1 MFDTSEIVAKA
12 NRIVEECST
21 RDPHKIARELGIEV
35 MPCAFQKQKGAY
47 KVILRNRFI
56 FIKDDLHPVMEK
68 IVSTTASSSDRFLT
82 IAGMLFKPASSAA

>member
-35 MPCAFQKQKGAY
+35 MPYAFQKQKGAY
-47 KVILRNRFI
+47 KVAEYLCYCKGLCFVFMGKLAHRINL
-56 FIKDDLHPVMEK
+56 K
-68 IVSTTASSSDRFLT
+68 
-82 IAGMLFKPASSAA
+82 